1 VQVTTARDRQTER
14 RPLDNHVTL
23 KSKENI
29 MDTLFTIYVVL
40 TSVIAIA
47 SAVVA
52 ATPSMKDDV
61 VLGKIMVYVAPVIKI
76 LSLKIGNA
84 K

>member
-1 VQVTTARDRQTER
+1 
-14 RPLDNHVTL
+14 
-23 KSKENI
+23 

>member
-1 VQVTTARDRQTER
+1 
-14 RPLDNHVTL
+14 
-23 KSKENI
+23 
-29 MDTLFTIYVVL
+29 MDTIFIIWVVMS
-40 TSVIAIA
+40 SVISVA

-61 VLGKIMVYVAPVIKI
+61 KLGKIMVYLAPIIKV